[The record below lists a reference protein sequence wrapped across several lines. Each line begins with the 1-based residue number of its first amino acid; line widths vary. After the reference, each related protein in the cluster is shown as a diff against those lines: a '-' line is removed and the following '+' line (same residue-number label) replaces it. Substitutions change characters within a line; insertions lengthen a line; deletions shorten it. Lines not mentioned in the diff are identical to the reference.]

1 MNKTPLAIVLMATLS
16 ACGGGGS
23 SSDNGGAK
31 ASLTFT
37 PVRDVAALVGTQS
50 ATLNA
55 TRAAT
60 SWSPITA
67 AYADEVA
74 TSVELVATD
83 VGGNQFKTNF
93 LDENGNTSSETVL
106 PTGMIRLDDDHAM
119 VELFVTTNKTT
130 NTKEYRHYLVEYSTG
145 KMILVETLAALRNAW
160 NLNAQ
165 YYAAGPNSLHNA
177 TNDIIYRKEDTKWYR
192 LTPNWDDL
200 TFTETYYADST
211 DSDRTDI
218 GRALLMSNGDIFTV
232 TGGVVSLNG
241 TEMGLQYVVSVFQ
254 KDGQA
259 YATTSRLLFNITTGT
274 PVQQAEL
281 SEDGYWMTS
290 NVISFDGTNIN
301 FANCSTYA
309 VNAGAIDITYSPSDR
324 DSVSYDAVMAGSD
337 MMCTG
342 IPKVVGNTSAK
353 KTLKAART
361 NDFTGNDD
369 ACNLINS
376 WNENGGNRLLHVSNG
391 VEQRVSGVDGVYAVI
406 PMSRDTAYVN
416 QYICTATG
424 GDGVS
429 AAKWSLDS
437 VHSKV
442 DFSTG
447 ELSALSAPV
456 VMSIVN

>member
-16 ACGGGGS
+16 ACGGGGGS

-37 PVRDVAALVGTQS
+37 PVQDVAALVGTQS
-50 ATLNA
+50 ATLTT

-160 NLNAQ
+160 SVNAVS
-165 YYAAGPNSLHNA
+165 YASGPNSLHNA
-177 TNDIIYRKEDTKWYR
+177 TNDIIYRKEDSKWYR

-200 TFTETYYADST
+200 TFSEIAYADST
-211 DSDRTDI
+211 DADKTDI
-218 GRALLMSNGDIFTV
+218 GRILLMPNGDLFTV
-232 TGGVVSLNG
+232 NGGKAYLNG
-241 TEMGLQYVVSVFQ
+241 NLLDTGDELVMSVFQ

-259 YATTSRLLFNITTGT
+259 YAMTNYLLFNITGGNV
-274 PVQQAEL
+274 VQQAEL
-281 SEDGYWMTS
+281 PKGNLGMLATA
-290 NVISFDGTNIN
+290 ISFDGTNIN
-301 FANCSTYA
+301 LANCTSYTVSDDAIGVSYA
-309 VNAGAIDITYSPSDR
+309 PADR
-324 DSVSYDAVMAGSD
+324 DSVVYDAVMAGST
-337 MMCTG
+337 MMCSG
-342 IPKVVGNTSAK
+342 IPKVSAQASTSFS
-353 KTLKAART
+353 
-361 NDFTGNDD
+361 DDD
-369 ACNLINS
+369 ATCDRING

-447 ELSALSAPV
+447 ELSVLSAPV